1 MNIYNSNILYLCE
14 KEGISITEFE
24 NLIYIPK
31 VRIIDP
37 TPNELV
43 RIAEYFNLPLDVIVL
58 KDLKQTQR
66 FNKNDFKMIVLDVDG
81 TMTNGGMYFAESGD
95 QIKRYNAKDGIAIK
109 QKVKEG
115 MVFGIISHGKK
126 LKVVR
131 DRADLLGI
139 QKVYVGSENK
149 LDILNAWHNELGLN
163 LSQTIFVGDDI
174 NDLDI
179 MGAVGMSACPAD
191 ASPTVKKKADIVL
204 RKKGGEG
211 CIRELVDEW
220 LS

>member
-1 MNIYNSNILYLCE
+1 MNNYNSNILYLCE

-191 ASPTVKKKADIVL
+191 ASPAVKKKADIVL

>member
-24 NLIYIPK
+24 NIIYIPK

-43 RIAEYFNLPLDVIVL
+43 RIADYFNLPLDVLVL
-58 KDLKQTQR
+58 KDLKQTQK
-66 FNKNDFKMIVLDVDG
+66 FQKEQFKMIVLDVDG
-81 TMTNGGMYFAESGD
+81 TMTDGGMYFTENGD

-109 QKVKEG
+109 RKVKEG
-115 MVFGIISHGKK
+115 VVFAIISHGKK
-126 LKVVR
+126 LKVVQ

-139 QKVYVGSENK
+139 QKVYVGSESK
-149 LDILNAWHNELGLN
+149 LEILNGWHKELGITLEE
-163 LSQTIFVGDDI
+163 TVFVGDDI
-174 NDLDI
+174 NDLDVLE
-179 MGAVGMSACPAD
+179 AVGMSACPSD
-191 ASPTVKKKADIVL
+191 ASPIIKSKADIVL